1 MSVPVR
7 VNVRDLLL
15 FQDYTE
21 RSAHSTDAPPY
32 CHRFLWL
39 GVNAWPFV
47 TSVGASTPCVCVCVY
62 SFKYDTGRTRILIS
76 PAK

>member
-32 CHRFLWL
+32 CHSFLWL
-39 GVNAWPFV
+39 GVNARPFV
-47 TSVGASTPCVCVCVY
+47 TSVGASTPCVCVCVC
-62 SFKYDTGRTRILIS
+62 ILLNTTQEGLEY
-76 PAK
+76 